1 MSGNLVQYKKGE
13 DGSADKLVELVNKE
27 IANFNVLYTKLHNY
41 HWNVNGPHF
50 FSLHVKLE
58 ELYNEVT
65 LNMDEL
71 AERLLAIGAKP
82 VATIKEYM
90 ELTTIK
96 EATGSEKTETM
107 VKNIIGDF
115 ETLSDEFAE
124 IISIAEENSDEV
136 TGDMLVGMKKSL
148 NKHTWML
155 RAYLGK

>member
-1 MSGNLVQYKKGE
+1 MNGNLVQYKKGE

-71 AERLLAIGAKP
+71 AERLLALGAKP

-107 VKNIIGDF
+107 VKNIISDF
-115 ETLSDEFAE
+115 ESLSDEFAE

>member
-71 AERLLAIGAKP
+71 AERLLALGAKP

-107 VKNIIGDF
+107 VKNIISDF

>member
-71 AERLLAIGAKP
+71 AERLLALGAKP

-107 VKNIIGDF
+107 VKNIISDF
-115 ETLSDEFAE
+115 ETLSEEFAE

>member
-41 HWNVNGPHF
+41 HWNVTGPHF

>member
-1 MSGNLVQYKKGE
+1 MSGNVVQYKKGE

-71 AERLLAIGAKP
+71 AERLLALGAKP

-107 VKNIIGDF
+107 VKNIISDF
-115 ETLSDEFAE
+115 ESLSDEFAE